1 MTEPAVT
8 PHDEPQWTTLTA
20 PQKRARVLQV
30 AGVMFAREGV
40 DFPMPE
46 LAKAVGIGVGS
57 LYRQIGTKDDVLAE
71 LVIDRLQ
78 RFQTTFDAAALRD
91 DPVEALFDAFQE
103 TVTLTMQDR
112 VAKISFELG
121 LDRDDVRE
129 VRAKTAATL
138 ERLVDRAKAAGGV
151 RADASAMDL
160 RMTFRLAREA
170 ERLSPGGGQRIA
182 DLVMAGLRSV

>member
-1 MTEPAVT
+1 MTEPVVT
-8 PHDEPQWTTLTA
+8 PQDEPKWTSLTSTE
-20 PQKRARVLQV
+20 KRARVLAV

-71 LVIDRLQ
+71 LVIERLKA
-78 RFQTTFDAAALRD
+78 FQAKYDAAALRD
-91 DPVEALFDAFQE
+91 DPVEALFEAFQE
-103 TVTLTMQDR
+103 TVDLTMLDR

-121 LDRDDVRE
+121 LERDDVRE
-129 VRAKTAATL
+129 VRASAAASL
-138 ERLVDRAKAAGGV
+138 QALVDRAKAAGGV
-151 RADASAMDL
+151 RSDATAMDL

-170 ERLSPGGGQRIA
+170 ERITPGGGQRIA
-182 DLVMAGLRSV
+182 LLVMAGLRA